1 MANLVE
7 FLVKIRDLASGQ
19 MRQLAT
25 NADGAFAR
33 MTTRMN
39 RIGMSADQLNARI
52 DQLTRTRDISLDTR
66 QIRRANQEIAD
77 LERRRDRITNPSGG
91 GGGMGLVAKGLLF
104 GGLAAAVALGGD
116 AIKKG
121 MERQMAGTS
130 FQVMAGNKQGDQLHS
145 NLMGFAK
152 DTIYGNEVFGEAK
165 TMLGFGIA
173 AKNIM
178 PDLKMLGDV
187 AMGDAE
193 KMKSLSLVFS
203 QTAAAGKLTGQD
215 LLQYVN
221 AGFNPLQVI
230 SEKTGRKMADLRKDV
245 EKGKITFQDVAGA
258 FQYATGPMGRFH
270 DGMKRMG
277 ETPTGK
283 ILAFQGALQTLAGTI
298 GMGLLPVAA
307 GMIDVLNWLGSNQG
321 LMYGIA
327 AGIGAMTVAWGL
339 YTVWTQRAAIWQG
352 ILNAI
357 AFWPIAVIGL
367 LVGAVV
373 WLVKSYDGW
382 GKSIK
387 ALWQIIKDFF
397 SMVGLAFK
405 ESFQQY
411 LYWFELFYLKA
422 KSVFQFVGQ
431 LISNTV
437 EAMKLALSGDF
448 LGAKKVLTAHITTD
462 ADKEIDALKKERSAQ
477 HAEYMKSFGGHM
489 QNIANSWKQV
499 GLTKAKDTGG
509 KKSSWMDSLTGGTVG
524 TTGGGVP
531 AGVQDSAKG
540 IAGGGVRNQTIN
552 IAKLGI
558 DELTLH
564 AASVTE
570 GAAEIRAIFIQLFNQ
585 VINSGNAAVN
595 PN

>member
-25 NADGAFAR
+25 NADGAFSR
-33 MTTRMN
+33 ISSRMN

-52 DQLTRTRDISLDTR
+52 DQLTRTRDISIDTR
-66 QIRRANQEIAD
+66 QIRRANREIAD
-77 LERRRDRITNPSGG
+77 LERQRDRITNPSS

-104 GGLAAAVALGGD
+104 GGLTAAVALGGS
-116 AIKKG
+116 AIKSG

-130 FQVMAGNKQGDQLHS
+130 FEVMAGNKQGDQLHG

-193 KMKSLSLVFS
+193 KMKSLTLAFS
-203 QTAAAGKLTGQD
+203 QSASAGKLTGQD
-215 LLQYVN
+215 LLQYIN
-221 AGFNPLQVI
+221 AGFNPLQAI

-270 DGMKRMG
+270 DGMQLMG

-283 ILAFQGALQTLAGTI
+283 IMAFQGALTTLVGTI

-307 GMIDVLNWLGSNQG
+307 GMIDVLNWLGNNQG

-327 AGIGAMTVAWGL
+327 AGIGAMTIAWGL
-339 YTVWTQRAAIWQG
+339 YTAWTQRAAIWQG

-373 WLVKSYDGW
+373 WLIKSYDGW

-397 SMVGLAFK
+397 SIVGLAFK

-437 EAMKLALSGDF
+437 EAMKLALGGHF
-448 LGAKKVLTAHITTD
+448 AEAKNVLTAHITTD
-462 ADKEIDALKKERSAQ
+462 ADKEIDALRKERESQRRENVA
-477 HAEYMKSFGGHM
+477 AAVGHM
-489 QNIANSWKQV
+489 RSIANSWKQV
-499 GLTKAKDTGG
+499 GLTKAKGG
-509 KKSSWMDSLTGGTVG
+509 GDKKSSWMDSLTGGTAG
-524 TTGGGVP
+524 AGGGGVP
-531 AGVQDSAKG
+531 DGVQDSAKG

-570 GAAEIRAIFIQLFNQ
+570 GAAEIRAIFIQMFNQ

>member
-25 NADGAFAR
+25 NADGAFSR
-33 MTTRMN
+33 ISSRMN
-39 RIGMSADQLNARI
+39 RIGMSADQLSARI

-66 QIRRANQEIAD
+66 QIRRANREIAD
-77 LERRRDRITNPSGG
+77 LERQRDRITNPSGG
-91 GGGMGLVAKGLLF
+91 GGGIGLF
-104 GGLAAAVALGGD
+104 GKSLLLGGFTAAVALGGN
-116 AIKKG
+116 ALKKG
-121 MERQMAGTS
+121 MDRQMAGTS
-130 FQVMAGNKQGDQLHS
+130 FEVMAGNKQGDKLHN
-145 NLMGFAK
+145 NLMGFAN

-173 AKNIM
+173 AKDIM

-203 QTAAAGKLTGQD
+203 QTSSAGKLTGQD
-215 LLQYVN
+215 LLQYIN
-221 AGFNPLQVI
+221 AGFNPLQAI

-245 EKGKITFQDVAGA
+245 EKSKITFQDVAGA

-283 ILAFQGALQTLAGTI
+283 ILAFQGAMETLAGTI

-307 GMIDVLNWLGSNQG
+307 GMIDVLNWLGNNQG

-327 AGIGAMTVAWGL
+327 AGIGAMTIAWGL

-382 GKSIK
+382 GKSVK
-387 ALWQIIKDFF
+387 ALWQIITSFF
-397 SMVGLAFK
+397 SIVGVAFK
-405 ESFQQY
+405 ENFQQW
-411 LYWFELFYLKA
+411 LYYFDLFYLKA

-448 LGAKKVLTAHITTD
+448 TGAKKVLTAHITTD
-462 ADKEIDALKKERSAQ
+462 ADKQIDALKRERSAQ
-477 HAEYMKSFGGHM
+477 RAENLKAAANSM
-489 QNIANSWKQV
+489 QSIANSWKQV
-499 GLTKAKDTGG
+499 GLTKRKDAGQ
-509 KKSSWMDSLTGGTVG
+509 KQSSWMDSLSGGTAG
-524 TTGGGVP
+524 AGGGGVP
-531 AGVQDSAKG
+531 AGVADSAKG

-570 GAAEIRAIFIQLFNQ
+570 GAAEIRAIFIQMFNQ